1 MGASREPDLPS
12 RKKKERR
19 LRRENASEIIR
30 DNVRAAR
37 KGWREAETV
46 ASELVKLEREDRSG
60 GGDSRQVKRQRERSR
75 TKLEGRRLRLLERD
89 DDYVRGLLNKPHS
102 LEGASPLEGT
112 TDADELLH
120 LVVDELD
127 LLPEIAAL
135 KPGATR
141 IDQQSGKEVKRR
153 FMYSSEVLNLLS
165 IIMRFLGLSSG
176 PDVQSMVLTDVRWM
190 ARLGFTLQEVL
201 EGSTERSV
209 TLAGK
214 TREGA
219 GGKFEDAGEVGPA
232 RNRDDLQVRRGA
244 LSSQTLAAHE
254 EALTLEALTT
264 FFNGAV
270 RRVVTEGYVPRRVE
284 GSLDST
290 NLEVSPTFEGAGVT
304 RRKVKAKS
312 KNRRPRQVETT
323 IRGFKL
329 WALIDTETCI
339 PLAMTI
345 ASIETADVTMARQ
358 LVEQAMVNLEGHSEL
373 VGLAVDRGFLDGD
386 FLYWLQEEK
395 RVLWTCPS
403 KENMLVTSEARSR
416 VTEVLKEAS
425 QAGEKG
431 HGEAPLETAMRLARS
446 CQTIDGV
453 SFHEHDLGRKREP
466 LVTATVTNL
475 YETDFYGP
483 GGSNSSRVHSKNH
496 HPTPLHAT
504 VVLNWPDRLADKLGD
519 DDAAD
524 DSNRGPV
531 VLLSPLPE
539 QGRQRYDRYDRRSL
553 IENLTNRDGKQHF
566 SLGIPLARNEAAM
579 QASACFSMLALLL
592 WRTLLIVQE
601 EAETDDRRAERLG
614 IARYRRKVLLEN
626 RDKVMVW
633 TDGRFAILDMN
644 EMMALLGVLKT

>member
-1 MGASREPDLPS
+1 M
-12 RKKKERR
+12 
-19 LRRENASEIIR
+19 
-30 DNVRAAR
+30 
-37 KGWREAETV
+37 
-46 ASELVKLEREDRSG
+46 
-60 GGDSRQVKRQRERSR
+60 
-75 TKLEGRRLRLLERD
+75 
-89 DDYVRGLLNKPHS
+89 
-102 LEGASPLEGT
+102 
-112 TDADELLH
+112 
-120 LVVDELD
+120 
-127 LLPEIAAL
+127 
-135 KPGATR
+135 
-141 IDQQSGKEVKRR
+141 KRR

-165 IIMRFLGLSSG
+165 IITRFLGLSSG
-176 PDVQSMVLTDVRWM
+176 PDVQAVVLTDVRWM

-209 TLAGK
+209 ALAGK

-219 GGKFEDAGEVGPA
+219 GGKFEDAGEVGPS

-254 EALTLEALTT
+254 EALTLEALST

-270 RRVVTEGYVPRRVE
+270 RRVVTEGYIPRRVE

-358 LVEQAMVNLEGHSEL
+358 VVEQAMANLERHSEL
-373 VGLAVDRGFLDGD
+373 VGLAVDQGFLDGD
-386 FLYWLQEEK
+386 FLYWLKEEK
-395 RVLWTCPS
+395 GVLWTCPS
-403 KENMLVTSEARSR
+403 KEKMLVTSEARSR
-416 VTEVLKEAS
+416 VNDVLKEAS

-431 HGEAPLETAMRLARS
+431 QGEAPLETAMRLART

-466 LVTATVTNL
+466 LVTANVTDL

-483 GGSNSSRVHSKNH
+483 GESNSSRVHSKNFR
-496 HPTPLHAT
+496 PTPLHAT
-504 VVLNWPDRLADKLGD
+504 VVLNWPDHLADKLGED
-519 DDAAD
+519 DDAGD

-566 SLGIPLARNEAAM
+566 SLGASLARNEAAM
-579 QASACFSMLALLL
+579 QASACFSMFALLL
-592 WRTLLIVQE
+592 WRTLLVVQE

-614 IARYRRKVLLEN
+614 IVRYRRKVLLEN

-644 EMMALLGVLKT
+644 EFMALLGVLKMG